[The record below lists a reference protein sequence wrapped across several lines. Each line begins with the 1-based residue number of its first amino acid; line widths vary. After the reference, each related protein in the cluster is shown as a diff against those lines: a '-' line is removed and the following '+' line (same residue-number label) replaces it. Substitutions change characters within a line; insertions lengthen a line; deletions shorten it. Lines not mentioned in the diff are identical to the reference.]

1 MFRGVWKLQPR
12 RPSHEPPLCFQLQTQ
27 LLRSHLNVT
36 INLPVHPP
44 TLTLQPPW
52 SFTEE
57 KKHKRR
63 NKAILLPKTAP
74 PVSLKP
80 AWKKD
85 VFSRLAFP
93 RTQPLE
99 IPLLPACF
107 CPGSSPTI
115 NCVS

>member
-1 MFRGVWKLQPR
+1 MFRGVRKLQPR
-12 RPSHEPPLCFQLQTQ
+12 RPSPEPPLCFQLQTQ
-27 LLRSHLNVT
+27 LLRSHLNLT

-63 NKAILLPKTAP
+63 NKAIRLPKTAH

-85 VFSRLAFP
+85 VFPP
-93 RTQPLE
+93 RPFQELNPE
-99 IPLLPACF
+99 RSCFCLPASVLV
-107 CPGSSPTI
+107 PVRP
-115 NCVS
+115 